1 MYVHTSC
8 PVVKSHAAHSC
19 VCTYVRTVHV
29 YTYVVACLLRYAA
42 AHLTSWDLQRRQ
54 KIKLTCATLR
64 HTTLTWCY
72 LLWLRGS
79 RFQTCRTTS
88 AILEHLA
95 SVFNTSSEQLA
106 KTYVAWPINKG
117 ALAAKTCV
125 CVCVGGGGGG
135 CVRACVRACASVGGD
150 VDLVW
155 SSLCKCAPASRN
167 RCCAR
172 AAQHRQPRRRAPSA
186 ARSSGQVTACLQ
198 RRSFGRRRPQFG

>member
-1 MYVHTSC
+1 M
-8 PVVKSHAAHSC
+8 KSHAAHSC
-19 VCTYVRTVHV
+19 VCVGTYVRTVHV

-125 CVCVGGGGGG
+125 CVCVGGGGGVRD
-135 CVRACVRACASVGGD
+135 CVRACVCECR
-150 VDLVW
+150 W
-155 SSLCKCAPASRN
+155 
-167 RCCAR
+167 RC
-172 AAQHRQPRRRAPSA
+172 
-186 ARSSGQVTACLQ
+186 
-198 RRSFGRRRPQFG
+198 

>member
-1 MYVHTSC
+1 M
-8 PVVKSHAAHSC
+8 
-19 VCTYVRTVHV
+19 

-125 CVCVGGGGGG
+125 CVCVGGG
-135 CVRACVRACASVGGD
+135 A
-150 VDLVW
+150 
-155 SSLCKCAPASRN
+155 
-167 RCCAR
+167 
-172 AAQHRQPRRRAPSA
+172 
-186 ARSSGQVTACLQ
+186 
-198 RRSFGRRRPQFG
+198 